1 MRANRLFLV
10 SFFSILSFFYLSM
23 ASLSAQEKAI
33 KVFYPS
39 PYGEYENLNVYSE
52 LRAEHAAIGHTYM
65 DGRIIDWGTEGGYKD
80 IDLMVDSELRARHI
94 AIGEG
99 YMRSE
104 DIDWDGDNVGLMLGN
119 QIVIGNYDSAS
130 GEFTDFLQQ
139 GLGINTYPEF
149 AIDIIGGNND
159 SADAG
164 LARFVAGYVPSVVED
179 LPSTAGFAAGTI
191 NDDHSFRD
199 YIGAFFNVSNGLAQ
213 IVTNQAFLL
222 VSMWG
227 TEGQIDTL
235 LGGFTISGQ
244 TVDGIAIFHG
254 NDTNWQPNK
263 PAVALG
269 SIGEGNNAYL
279 FLSTGNYSGS
289 VYVNERDN
297 NGALVVQGKS
307 GGDEG
312 IILTTCDTGD
322 NCIASLRLQT
332 DGTIIL
338 GSDADDEHRNFVINN
353 DVLIGNADTS
363 RDRGLTVTGDVIIG
377 NNDMGTG
384 SLAVQGEV
392 SIGDSENP
400 HNLFVSGSV
409 TIGAE
414 EPGGTSGV
422 VVNGNLSVGTED
434 VGNRQFTVH
443 GNAEITQTLSVSN
456 IEGADIAEYYPVEKG
471 VEAGD
476 VVVVG
481 KDGDRLIKS
490 DEAYSMLVAG
500 IVSESPGIVIAAQED
515 GSSKPIAL
523 KGRVS
528 CKVVGE
534 AGPIS
539 RGDILVTS
547 SRPGY
552 AMKGDPDKIKLAT
565 QVVGIALEDFDGQ
578 EGKIKVLVK

>member
-10 SFFSILSFFYLSM
+10 SFFLILSLFSLSIDF
-23 ASLSAQEKAI
+23 LSAQEKTI

-52 LRAEHAAIGHTYM
+52 LRAEHAAIGHNYM
-65 DGRIIDWGTEGGYKD
+65 DGTAIDWGTEGGNKD

-99 YMRSE
+99 YMHSE
-104 DIDWDGDNVGLMLGN
+104 DIDWDGQSNDKPIDLRVEKRILVG
-119 QIVIGNYDSAS
+119 DPRDP
-130 GEFTDFLQQ
+130 TDVGV
-139 GLGINTYPEF
+139 GLGINTVPEF
-149 AIDIIGGNND
+149 SLDIVGRSSESESGSVARLIAGWAPFDGNQI
-159 SADAG
+159 
-164 LARFVAGYVPSVVED
+164 
-179 LPSTAGFAAGTI
+179 AGFLAGHY
-191 NDDHSFRD
+191 NSESRPAWSN
-199 YIGAFFNVSNGLAQ
+199 YIGAFFNITNNLAQ
-213 IVTNQAFLL
+213 IATDQGFLL

-227 TEGQIDTL
+227 TENQVDTL

-244 TVDGIAIFHG
+244 TMDGIAIFHG
-254 NDTNWQPNK
+254 DDRTWRPNES
-263 PAVALG
+263 AVGLG
-269 SIGEGNNAYL
+269 SIGEGDNAYL
-279 FLSTGNYSGS
+279 LLSTGEYTGS
-289 VYVNERDN
+289 VYVNENDN
-297 NGALVVQGKS
+297 NGALVLQGKS
-307 GGDEG
+307 GSAEG
-312 IILTTCDTGD
+312 IILTTCDTGN
-322 NCIASLRLQT
+322 NCLASLRLQT
-332 DGTIIL
+332 DGTVIL
-338 GSDADDEHRNFVINN
+338 GSDADDEHRNLVINN

-384 SLAVQGEV
+384 SLTVQGEV
-392 SIGDSENP
+392 AIGDNDHP

-409 TIGAE
+409 TVGAE
-414 EPGGTSGV
+414 EPGGASGV
-422 VVNGNLSVGTED
+422 VINGNLSVGTEN

-443 GNAEITQTLSVSN
+443 GDATITQTLSVSN
-456 IEGADIAEYYPVEKG
+456 IQGADIAEYYPVEKD

-481 KDGDRLIKS
+481 RDGDRLIKS
-490 DEAYSMLVAG
+490 HKAYSMLVAG

-523 KGRVS
+523 KGRVP

-534 AGPIS
+534 GGPIS

-578 EGKIKVLVK
+578 EGRIKVLVK